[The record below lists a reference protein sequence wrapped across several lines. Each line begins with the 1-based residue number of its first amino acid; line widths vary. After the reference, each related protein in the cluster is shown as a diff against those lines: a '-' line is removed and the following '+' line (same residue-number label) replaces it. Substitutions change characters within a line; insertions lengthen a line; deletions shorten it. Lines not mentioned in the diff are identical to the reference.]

1 MYISFLGIII
11 IATGISII
19 VLLLLF
25 LRLIDINNFFK
36 TDTFKRKTE
45 GFNDLLQYDT
55 VIEDGIILL
64 KNGSLL
70 SGFYYKGLDMSEM
83 SREDQDTLS
92 ARISKAIFELGSGWT
107 INFDAIRIECRNY
120 PDRAFSSFD
129 KEVSFAIDEERRQLF
144 SARGTMFR
152 TENFITLTYT
162 PPALVTNK
170 IVDMMY
176 TSDNNSTE
184 LSYFDKNLIH
194 FKNKLNNF
202 FSILS
207 TIFKIERLGITTY
220 ILEDGSK
227 HNRDIFLEYL
237 HYCATGKIQVINTPN
252 NIDVHLDNVICG
264 EDFITGIYP
273 KIGKYYISAVA
284 IDGFPAESYPT
295 ILNRLS
301 DIPVTTRF
309 STRFICID
317 KYEAE
322 KKLEAIK
329 KRWQQK
335 QRGMMQVI
343 LNQPQTDTNTNWDA
357 VEMTHDAIDGITL
370 QNSERAIFGYYTA
383 NVILMEENQ
392 EDLEKWS
399 IEIKKIISSLGFNAR
414 IETINTVEAFLGS
427 LPGHNIENIRRFFIH
442 SLNLGDLIPKNT
454 LWTGYENAPCDKFP
468 IDSPCLIECV
478 TTGNTPYHLNLHVKD
493 VGHTLIVGPTGAGKS
508 TLLCMIAAQAF
519 RYKNATIFSFD
530 KGMSMFTLN
539 QALGGVH
546 FEIGSE
552 NNHISFAPFNFIDTQ
567 EERTWLISFVENI
580 IQLNNIKITP
590 SITKSIHEALNRL
603 YEVKQTHLSNG
614 EEFNITMTDFIAQLH
629 NQTIDLQ
636 EVMNQYDTSGA
647 YGGFFSS
654 TKDNIDLSNFSVFEL
669 EKLMNMDEKIMLPV
683 LDYLFR
689 KIDLKLQGQPAFLL
703 IDEAWIAFKN
713 PVFSKRIIEWLKVF
727 RKRNCSVVLATQN
740 LADTTTSDA
749 QTLLSELII
758 STASKIFLPNAVAIK
773 DEFKIIYQ
781 KFGLNE
787 QQIRIIA
794 NAIPKRQ
801 YFHYTE
807 EGSRLFELAIGE
819 LALKFVAISTTP
831 EINLIKNYINNYKDK
846 WVYHYLLDKGIN
858 LNDYLT
864 YFNSGAIHNGN
875 I

>member
-1 MYISFLGIII
+1 MLLIGIII
-11 IATGISII
+11 LAACISGII
-19 VLLLLF
+19 LLLIF
-25 LRLIDINNFFK
+25 LRLIDINSFFK
-36 TDTFKRKTE
+36 TNTFKRRNE
-45 GFNDLLQYDT
+45 GFSDLLQYDT

-70 SGFYYKGLDMSEM
+70 SGFYYQGLDMSEM
-83 SREDQDTLS
+83 AREDQDVLS
-92 ARISKAIFELGSGWT
+92 ARISKAIFELGTGWT
-107 INFDAIRIECRNY
+107 VNFDAIRLESRNY
-120 PDRAFSSFD
+120 PDRAFSSFE
-129 KEVSFAIDEERRQLF
+129 KEISFAIDEERRELF

-152 TENFITLTYT
+152 TENLLTVTYT
-162 PPALVTNK
+162 PPALVSNK

-176 TSDNNSTE
+176 TTDENGE
-184 LSYFDKNLIH
+184 QLSYYDKNLIH
-194 FKNKLNNF
+194 FKNKLNSF
-202 FSILS
+202 FAILS
-207 TIFKIERLGITTY
+207 TIFKIERLGRTTY

-227 HNRDIFLEYL
+227 HTRDIFLEYL
-237 HYCATGKIQVINTPN
+237 HYCATGKVQAINTPQ
-252 NIDVHLDNVICG
+252 NIDIKLDSLICG

-317 KYEAE
+317 KFEAE
-322 KKLEAIK
+322 KKLESIK

-343 LNQPQTDTNTNWDA
+343 LNQQQTDTNTNWDA
-357 VEMTHDAIDGITL
+357 VEMTNDAMEGVTL

-383 NVILMEENQ
+383 NIILMEEKQ

-399 IEIKKIISSLGFNAR
+399 LEIKKIISALGFNAR

-427 LPGHNIENIRRFFIH
+427 LPGHNIENVRRFFIH
-442 SLNLGDLIPKNT
+442 SLNLGDLIPKHT
-454 LWTGYENAPCDKFP
+454 VWTGYENAPCDKFP
-468 IDSPCLIECV
+468 AESPCLMECV

-519 RYKNATIFSFD
+519 RYKGATVFSFD
-530 KGMSMFTLN
+530 KGMSMFALN
-539 QALGGVH
+539 QALGGSH

-552 NNHISFAPFNFIDTQ
+552 DSTISFAPFNYIDTQ
-567 EERTWLISFVENI
+567 EEKTWLVSFVENI
-580 IQLNNIKITP
+580 LQLNKVVITP
-590 SITKSIHEALNRL
+590 NITASIYEAINRL
-603 YEVKQTHLSNG
+603 YEVKQAHSSDNK
-614 EEFNITMTDFIAQLH
+614 FHITITDFIAQLH
-629 NQTIDLQ
+629 NQGTDLQ
-636 EVMNQYDTSGA
+636 EIMNQYDTSGA
-647 YGGFFSS
+647 YGSYFSS
-654 TKDNIDLSNFSVFEL
+654 SKDNLDFQNFVTFEL
-669 EKLMNMDEKIMLPV
+669 EKLMNLDDKILLPV

-689 KIDLKLQGQPAFLL
+689 KIDLRLKGQPAFLL

-713 PVFSKRIIEWLKVF
+713 PIFSKRIIEWLKVF
-727 RKRNCSVVLATQN
+727 RKRNCSVILATQN
-740 LADTTTSDA
+740 LADTATSETE
-749 QTLLSELII
+749 TLLSELII
-758 STASKIFLPNAVAIK
+758 STASKIFLPNPAAIK
-773 DEFKIIYQ
+773 DEFKIIYK

-787 QQIRIIA
+787 QQIKIIA

-819 LALKFVAISTTP
+819 LALKFVAVSTMP
-831 EINLIKNYINNYKDK
+831 EINMIKGYINTYSDK
-846 WVYHYLLDKGIN
+846 WVYHYLSDKGIN
-858 LNDYLT
+858 LNKYLT
-864 YFNSGAIHNGN
+864 YFNSGAVKDGN